1 MIPQLYIALAIAAG
15 SLLVGF
21 GAGHRWVSGDLAKA
35 ERNIEILRGKFEAE
49 RTKLL
54 EANQRESE
62 RARTA
67 ELALGRKVEDEA
79 LKGRAA
85 ALAMDRERAAGS
97 AALRSVRDRHGAQ
110 LAAAAGQ
117 ASGAASAA
125 VGGAADPPRPDA
137 VLAELW
143 SAAEE
148 AVVLAGWL
156 DRAIDRGLRCER
168 LYNAARQQAMTAAG
182 QVTP

>member
-1 MIPQLYIALAIAAG
+1 MIPLPLPYLRLALAAAALSAAAAAG
-15 SLLVGF
+15 
-21 GAGHRWVSGDLAKA
+21 WT
-35 ERNIEILRGKFEAE
+35 LRGWRADGQIEAL
-49 RTKLL
+49 RAVHAAAVSRAASAAL
-54 EANQRESE
+54 AQSE
-62 RARTA
+62 RARNA

-85 ALAMDRERAAGS
+85 ALAMDRERAAGR

-110 LAAAAGQ
+110 LAAAVDR
-117 ASGAASAA
+117 ASSAASTAC
-125 VGGAADPPRPDA
+125 GGSANPPGSDA

-168 LYNAARQQAMTAAG
+168 LYNAARQQAIAAG
-182 QVTP
+182 EVKP